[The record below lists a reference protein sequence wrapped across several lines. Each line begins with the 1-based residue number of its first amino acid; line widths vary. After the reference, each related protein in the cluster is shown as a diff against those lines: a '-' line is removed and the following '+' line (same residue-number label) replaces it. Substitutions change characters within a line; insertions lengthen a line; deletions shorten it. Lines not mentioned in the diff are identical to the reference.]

1 MDEFD
6 DSNGTSSL
14 IASLAA
20 NATSAYETTAALNAN
35 PLNTA
40 IVYGG
45 TATTAQGTTASAT
58 PSSIGA
64 IGSSGT
70 VLLVIAVAAIAF
82 FALR

>member
-6 DSNGTSSL
+6 DSGSSDLLSSL
-14 IASLAA
+14 VS

-45 TATTAQGTTASAT
+45 TATTAQGTTARALGGLSAGIR
-58 PSSIGA
+58 SA
-64 IGSSGT
+64 WLGT
-70 VLLVIAVAAIAF
+70 
-82 FALR
+82 